1 MRQVGFR
8 REAPIIAQASAEH
21 LLQGARFNEG
31 LAWLSRSTFMP
42 KGVYRYKSH
51 EEANRH
57 QMDCLVRGM
66 AQRAV
71 ERA

>member
-1 MRQVGFR
+1 MKQVGFR
-8 REAPIIAQASAEH
+8 REAPVSVHASAEH
-21 LLQGARFNEG
+21 LLQGARFNEA
-31 LAWLSRSTFMP
+31 LAWLSRSNFMP

-66 AQRAV
+66 ARRAA
-71 ERA
+71 ERT